1 MLEPPFRKILI
12 ANRGEIAVRI
22 IRAAK
27 EEGIKTV
34 AVYSDADRNSLHRLL
49 ADESVWIGDPH
60 PRYSYLDIEKIV
72 NAVKKTGAE
81 AVHPGYGFL
90 AENPHFVERLEEE
103 GITFI
108 GPPSQVQRLVG
119 DKLGAR
125 KKVSEVGVPIAPGTL
140 SPVSVDDAA
149 EIADKIG
156 YPLIVKPAG
165 GGGGIGMAIVYDEK
179 ELLETVERASKLAKS
194 TFANPEVYIER
205 YFPKARHIEVQILA
219 DTHGKVVHLYEREC
233 SVQRRFQK
241 LIEESPSPALD
252 EEGRD
257 RITSLAVKVAKA
269 VGYVNAGTIEFLY
282 IPDLNEFYFLEVNS
296 RIQVEHPVTEMV
308 TGIDIVKEQFRIAA
322 GEELSISQNEIEQ
335 KGHAFEARIYA
346 EDPLR
351 NFIPSPGVITNY
363 LPPSGPGVRVD
374 SGIYPGYEIPS
385 FYDPLILKL
394 IVWGKDRLE
403 AIKRMRRALQ
413 ETVIEG
419 VATNVA
425 FHKVVFRDEA
435 FNKGIITTN
444 FIRERNII
452 EKIKK
457 YKDKRL
463 KLPIITEG
471 ERKISK
477 ESKEGVQISAWKLS
491 AKLGL

>member
-1 MLEPPFRKILI
+1 MPEPPFKKILI

-22 IRAAK
+22 IRAAR

-49 ADESVWIGDPH
+49 ADESVWIGNPH
-60 PRYSYLDIEKIV
+60 PRYSYLDIEKII
-72 NAVKKTGAE
+72 NAVKKTDAE

-103 GITFI
+103 GIVFI
-108 GPPSQVQRLVG
+108 GPPSHVQRLVG

-140 SPVSVDDAA
+140 SSVSIENAV
-149 EIADKIG
+149 EVADKIG

-165 GGGGIGMAIVYDEK
+165 GGGGIGMAIVYSEK
-179 ELLETVERASKLAKS
+179 ELLEAVERASKLAKS

-219 DTHGKVVHLYEREC
+219 DSHGNVIHLYEREC

-269 VGYVNAGTIEFLY
+269 VGYINAGTIEFLY
-282 IPDLNEFYFLEVNS
+282 IPDLDEFYFLEVNS

-322 GEELSISQNEIEQ
+322 GEKLNISQNEVEQ

-351 NFIPSPGVITNY
+351 NFMPSPGVITNY

-403 AIKRMRRALQ
+403 AIKRMRRALE

-419 VATNVA
+419 VATNIV
-425 FHKVVFRDEA
+425 FHEVVFRDEA
-435 FNKGIITTN
+435 FNNGIITTN
-444 FIRERNII
+444 FIKEREIL
-452 EKIKK
+452 KK
-457 YKDKRL
+457 VKEYKSKRL
-463 KLPIITEG
+463 KLPIMVEEKKIFKEH
-471 ERKISK
+471 ER
-477 ESKEGVQISAWKLS
+477 EVQIDAWRFS